1 MSQAIKNAALIVRD
15 TKRTADFTSFSVL
28 ALRGAMTQ
36 PLSSF
41 FADFFRGFFVGFFVV
56 FGDVLLDIFLAI
68 SPLLHTACA
77 LSI

>member
-15 TKRTADFTSFSVL
+15 TKRIAVFTSFSVL
-28 ALRGAMTQ
+28 ALRGAITQ

-41 FADFFRGFFVGFFVV
+41 LADFFRSFFVGFFVV
-56 FGDVLLDIFLAI
+56 FEEVLLDVLFAI
-68 SPLLHTACA
+68 SPLLHTAYA